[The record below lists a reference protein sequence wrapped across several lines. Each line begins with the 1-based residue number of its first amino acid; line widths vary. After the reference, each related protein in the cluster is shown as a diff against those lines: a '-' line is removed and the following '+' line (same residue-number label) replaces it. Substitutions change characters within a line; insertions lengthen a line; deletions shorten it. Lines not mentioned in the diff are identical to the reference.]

1 MHFAERQNSIQASH
15 PHSTSHLSA
24 DSATYIG
31 VKSSE
36 IEHYHTLRGDVLSM
50 EIDSTKR
57 SSHHCQIWCS
67 DGRWY
72 IKDTKSTL
80 GTFLNYVRLSKPG
93 VESSAYLLRDGDIL
107 QLGQSG
113 SCGGNE
119 SGTKRFF
126 IVIGNKG
133 ILRDDTKIS
142 EPTSNQK
149 TEDDH
154 KRSAEMIWSS
164 CSICS
169 RAILQNQASI
179 VASCG
184 HTWHYNCLHRSI
196 RMERASRFLC
206 PHCLE
211 HRLSAIA
218 GRSDHL
224 MEGSRYL
231 SLSNRL
237 FRVDKW
243 RGLLGTS
250 HLVIQLKS
258 ASTLRQ

>member
-1 MHFAERQNSIQASH
+1 M
-15 PHSTSHLSA
+15 
-24 DSATYIG
+24 
-31 VKSSE
+31 
-36 IEHYHTLRGDVLSM
+36 SM
-50 EIDSTKR
+50 DFTRE

-93 VESSAYLLRDGDIL
+93 IESSAYPLRDGDIV
-107 QLGQSG
+107 QFGQSG

-119 SGTKRFF
+119 SGMKRFS
-126 IVIGNKG
+126 IVIGNNG
-133 ILRDDTKIS
+133 ILRDNTKIF

-154 KRSAEMIWSS
+154 KRSAEMIWSN

-169 RAILQNQASI
+169 KAILQNQASI

-184 HTWHYNCLHRSI
+184 HTWHYNCLQRSI

-218 GRSDHL
+218 GGPDHL
-224 MEGSRYL
+224 MEGSRYSTL
-231 SLSNRL
+231 SDRL

-243 RGLLGTS
+243 RNLLGTS
-250 HLVIQLKS
+250 HLVMQRKS
-258 ASTLRQ
+258 ASILRQ